1 MAKRKRGVVEMSLF
15 IDILKDHAESMTQEI
30 KLQNANRRLAQGH
43 AEMKEAL
50 DAIQKTITTSSR
62 SRIDILNI
70 CLGLARKAS
79 K

>member
-1 MAKRKRGVVEMSLF
+1 MSIF
-15 IDILKDHAESMTQEI
+15 GDIMQDQAETLTREVKQQNVACKLEQEY
-30 KLQNANRRLAQGH
+30 

-50 DAIQKTITTSSR
+50 DAIQKIITTSSR

-70 CLGLARKAS
+70 CLGLARNAS